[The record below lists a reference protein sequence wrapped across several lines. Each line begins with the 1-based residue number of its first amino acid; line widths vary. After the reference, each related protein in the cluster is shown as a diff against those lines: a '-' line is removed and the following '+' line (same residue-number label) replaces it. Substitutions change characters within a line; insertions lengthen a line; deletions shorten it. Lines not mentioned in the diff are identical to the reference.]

1 MTAPL
6 AAGGMGLDDARRRA
20 PSTALYT
27 SMVYLTSL
35 PGGWIADRLL
45 GQRRAVL
52 YGGILIAL
60 RPLQHGRARRSPRSI
75 SAWC

>member
-1 MTAPL
+1 MSGAP
-6 AAGGMGLDDARRRA
+6 AR
-20 PSTALYT
+20 STASYMAL
-27 SMVYLTSL
+27 VYLMTL

-60 RPLQHGRARRSPRSI
+60 RPLA
-75 SAWC
+75 